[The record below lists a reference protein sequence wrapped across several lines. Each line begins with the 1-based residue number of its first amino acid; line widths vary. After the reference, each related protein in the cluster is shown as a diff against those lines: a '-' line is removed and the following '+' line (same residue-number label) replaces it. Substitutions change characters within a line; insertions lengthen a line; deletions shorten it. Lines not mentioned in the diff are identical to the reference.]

1 MRNENSTSRIFSSV
15 FVIAP
20 DKGFFDI
27 GVCNVDTASCNRIV
41 GSIDCTIVCSEGDV
55 FLCRELC
62 SLPSDDRVEL
72 SIRLI
77 LVSSYYCRILSFP
90 SIIFPS

>member
-1 MRNENSTSRIFSSV
+1 MKIYLSI

-20 DKGFFDI
+20 DKGLFDI
-27 GVCNVDTASCNRIV
+27 GVCDVDSVSCDSIV

-62 SLPSDDRVEL
+62 SLASDDGIEITICSIVL
-72 SIRLI
+72 S
-77 LVSSYYCRILSFP
+77 SCYC
-90 SIIFPS
+90 